1 MCEAGYFG
9 QVMGLPGLYVDRL
22 APALRRAHRDFLLI
36 KKMHKLSCSQPR
48 FTPARLNRKVQT
60 SPSVYEYCIVF
71 APNRVYFL
79 HQLLEVSQ
87 PVLLFPGL
95 S

>member
-22 APALRRAHRDFLLI
+22 APALRRAHRDFLLF

-71 APNRVYFL
+71 APKRVYFL